1 MRRTSRG
8 GWLSRLAA
16 KRQKSWVWHPEFEP
30 QNRKP
35 GKSAPVTPC
44 ECRAE
49 HGAPIC
55 RILRITRTS
64 SHFTCGGVFLLFFF
78 LDDEL
83 LVRASAVLKSLGPG
97 SWSRGRP
104 GSSSFFRTLP
114 VQHHRKQ
121 NTKQNPSSA
130 ACCCS
135 RVRRSIPH
143 INHPT
148 KEPAPPAS
156 ILISVP
162 VGLWVFMLPKKK
174 QKKQENQD
182 LEKEGDEEM
191 SNLKEHQPP
200 SPSSARND
208 LT

>member
-1 MRRTSRG
+1 MG
-8 GWLSRLAA
+8 CVGCARLA
-16 KRQKSWVWHPEFEP
+16 RVCVW
-30 QNRKP
+30 R
-35 GKSAPVTPC
+35 
-44 ECRAE
+44 RL
-49 HGAPIC
+49 GA
-55 RILRITRTS
+55 
-64 SHFTCGGVFLLFFF
+64 
-78 LDDEL
+78 
-83 LVRASAVLKSLGPG
+83 VRARACVFFMKTLQKAWKSRKWELRTRVPVVRTRVPNFGHIYRHAIETPEGGRLDLIFSKFYLLKSLGPE

-162 VGLWVFMLPKKK
+162 VGLWVFMLPQKNKKTRK
-174 QKKQENQD
+174 PR
-182 LEKEGDEEM
+182 
-191 SNLKEHQPP
+191 S
-200 SPSSARND
+200 RNGRR
-208 LT
+208 